1 MGPDDR
7 REHQGSAVR
16 HRRGTA
22 LHEAAEI
29 RAHHQCVVRSRSQGS
44 RRRRGLCGD
53 QARGACPVRRAATGS
68 EALQHPH
75 DGDLARR
82 GGHGA
87 AEQHQRAGRRRE
99 LSQVLRGVRD
109 SCRLVRAGGRLRH
122 QPAGGR
128 GRERDPLPPHPTGVI
143 AVSRRSS
150 VLAIVLASYLM
161 IVLDISIVITGLPK
175 IRDELGFSATS
186 LSWVQN
192 AYTLAFGGLL
202 LLGARAGDILGR
214 RRMLVAGLALFT
226 AASLAVGVAQSPAWL
241 IGARALQGAGAAIL
255 APSTLAILQPTALG
269 T

>member
-1 MGPDDR
+1 MGPGDR

-29 RAHHQCVVRSRSQGS
+29 RAHHQCVVRSRTQGS

-87 AEQHQRAGRRRE
+87 AEQHQ
-99 LSQVLRGVRD
+99 
-109 SCRLVRAGGRLRH
+109 
-122 QPAGGR
+122 PAGGR
-128 GRERDPLPPHPTGVI
+128 GRERDPLPTHPTGVI

-150 VLAIVLASYLM
+150 VLAIVLASYFM

-175 IRDELGFSATS
+175 IRGDLGFSHID

-192 AYTLAFGGLL
+192 AYTLTFGGLL

-214 RRMLVAGLALFT
+214 RRMFIGGLGLFT
-226 AASLAVGVAQSPAWL
+226 AASLAIGLARSAVWLVAERDRKC
-241 IGARALQGAGAAIL
+241 ARLYY
-255 APSTLAILQPTALG
+255 SH
-269 T
+269 